1 MFRVLAGPG
10 GRLRARG
17 SGGAPSPHSS
27 PVGASRRRALP
38 GLSLRAF
45 GVGRRFL
52 AAGWYGAAIL
62 AGAAIWAAAAVPAG
76 ARLSGGSALSF
87 ASRPPPPLEPP
98 APPSEEQ
105 PPAEAQ
111 QEGEGEVESQEEAE
125 GESGAEGAEGEGEG
139 AAGGDGGDTGEDAGE
154 GDEEADEEES
164 GPRLAALATA
174 PTGILPGVEQA
185 APNPDPGNPV
195 VDLLLEDDGFVALT
209 AGGRVVAF
217 GPEGGRPLWG
227 VMDGRAAAIGRIE
240 GAVAVLDRDGGV
252 TVRRLADGR
261 PLSTLAGPDPEAGKS
276 DDALPTSIL
285 DRPTGWFGRGR
296 LLHASGGLLFGRDLP
311 GGAPVFEVLFED
323 AGGGEG
329 AGEEE
334 EGGRPPAR
342 VLAVSFEEITAEGPQ
357 SASGRRSGRA
367 AVSLGDGGLALLDA
381 GSGAIR
387 WRREEIGRI
396 THPALLVPER
406 DLLIAGSAE
415 GELHALR
422 LSDGRTRWRRRLYEG
437 FRHPPFA
444 SRGRLYAVSEA
455 NSVYCFD
462 LGRGGERWRAALPGR
477 PAGAPLRLA
486 GALVVAVRDGLIVE
500 LQPEIGSRIGRER
513 RLDAEIAGVVRAR
526 GDGPGENG
534 WRRRR
539 LYLGLRD
546 GRLAVLGPR
555 TSLSSSR

>member
-17 SGGAPSPHSS
+17 SGGARSPHSS

-38 GLSLRAF
+38 GLSPRAF
-45 GVGRRFL
+45 GVGRRFA
-52 AAGWYGAAIL
+52 AAGRFRAAIL
-62 AGAAIWAAAAVPAG
+62 GGAAIWAAAAVPAG

-87 ASRPPPPLEPP
+87 ASRPPPLLQPP
-98 APPSEEQ
+98 APPSEEE

-125 GESGAEGAEGEGEG
+125 GESGAEGTEGEGEG
-139 AAGGDGGDTGEDAGE
+139 AAGGEGGDTGEEPGE

-195 VDLLLEDDGFVALT
+195 VDLLLEEDGFVALT

-276 DDALPTSIL
+276 DEALPTSIL

-296 LLHASGGLLFGRDLP
+296 LLHASGGRLFGRDLP

-334 EGGRPPAR
+334 EGGRPLAR

-422 LSDGRTRWRRRLYEG
+422 LSDGRTRWRHRLYEG

-513 RLDAEIAGVVRAR
+513 RLEAEIVGVVRAR